1 MIAKTFEVR
10 DRATFIPVMAVKLL
24 PACEKD
30 RYLLGRAG
38 YGTASHDQAAYVF
51 LCRID
56 GGEGKGACDPYD
68 WGQNPRTMHV
78 AHLHLQKHFDEL
90 ESGAVIC
97 VEHILGE
104 RDTPKVSEAE

>member
-10 DRATFIPVMAVKLL
+10 DRSTFIAVMAIKLQ
-24 PACEKD
+24 PDCEKD
-30 RYLLGRAG
+30 RYLFGRAG
-38 YGTASHDQAAYVF
+38 YGTAPQKQAEYVY

-56 GGEGKGACDPYD
+56 GGEGGGCSDPHG
-68 WGQNPRTMHV
+68 WGSSARTMPV
-78 AHLHLQKHFDEL
+78 AHAHIIEHFDEL

-104 RDTPKVSEAE
+104 RDTPKVSESV